1 MGAAVRR
8 GHRDRFVKTQVRLML
23 QRQKCL
29 LFCLCFC
36 SPVFAEL
43 KTDIEFAKAG
53 DVSLTL
59 DAHVPD
65 GAGPFPTVI
74 IVHGGGFVRGDKQ
87 TFVQPLFEPLT
98 RAGFAWFTINYRLAP
113 QYRYPAPVEDVEQA
127 IHWVK
132 QHASEYRVDPRR
144 MALLGESAGGY
155 LVSMVGAQNKP
166 AARVKA
172 VVAFFAPSDLEALT
186 RERKQI
192 SEGLRGLFGLTEMN
206 EESLVYL
213 RKVSPIQYV
222 QRGMPPFLLIHG
234 TEDELVSYSQS
245 VKMHERMT
253 QLGLNCEL
261 FTVEGGRHGVGPW
274 EKDPKFQAYKEKMV
288 AWLKNVLR

>member
-1 MGAAVRR
+1 
-8 GHRDRFVKTQVRLML
+8 ML
-23 QRQKCL
+23 SLVLSIL
-29 LFCLCFC
+29 LCLCSC

-113 QYRYPAPVEDVEQA
+113 QYQYPAAVEDVEQA
-127 IHWVK
+127 VHWVK
-132 QHASEYRVDPRR
+132 QHALEYRVDPRR
-144 MALLGESAGGY
+144 MALMGESAGGY

-166 AARVKA
+166 QARVKA
-172 VVAFFAPSDLEALT
+172 VVAFYAPSDLEALT
-186 RERKQI
+186 RERKEI

-206 EESLVYL
+206 EESLAYL
-213 RKVSPIQYV
+213 RKASPIQYV

-234 TEDELVSYSQS
+234 TEDEQVFYSQS

-253 QLGLNCEL
+253 QLELNCEL

-274 EKDPKFQAYKEKMV
+274 EKNPKFQAYKEKMV